1 MSLARTPVARFAAL
15 PRRLRGGLGV
25 VAAALGLTI
34 VARPTASL
42 GVLALLIGA
51 GFVLTGCLEL
61 VEARQPA
68 GSARWRV
75 ALAALWIAGGVVVLV
90 APGLTVRAVAL
101 AVGLALLVNGVLQV
115 VSGCFGAAAPDARV
129 ASVLLGLAWIGFGTL
144 ALTWPD
150 ITLIV
155 VGIAFGAR
163 LVIGGLVI
171 LWLAFREPGRHPDP
185 GGGGPGVPAPG
196 AAAAP
201 AVPTPRGGASAP
213 TTHRWRRTLAAAV
226 ALAVALAA
234 GSVSAL
240 LRRGSPVVDAFY
252 APPRDVPAQPGQLIR
267 SEPFERGVPDGAQG
281 WRILYTTTDAAGA
294 PAVAS
299 GLVVVPRG
307 GVGDWPVISWTHG
320 TTGFAEQC
328 APSLLPEPFTSGALM
343 VLPQLIEN
351 GWALVATDYLG
362 LGTAGPHPYLIGVP
376 SAHAGLDAVR
386 AARQL
391 ADAQLGPQ
399 TVAWGHSQGGG
410 AALWS
415 GALAAQY
422 APDVP
427 LSGVAAL
434 APASNPAALVENLAT
449 VRGGSVFAAYT
460 VAGYTGWYPDVRW
473 GDYVRPGAEA
483 ITRQLADR
491 CLSEPAIAASVL
503 VLLGLSQDPEIFSRS
518 PLEGAFGV
526 RLQANAPPATITAP
540 LLIAQGGADDI
551 VPQAGQD
558 VFVTGLCTA
567 GQQVD
572 YRVYAG
578 AGHLSLVQPD
588 SALTPELFAWTAARF
603 GGETVPPG
611 CTRTAR

>member
-1 MSLARTPVARFAAL
+1 MRLAGTPAARLAAL
-15 PRRLRGGLGV
+15 PRAWRGGIGVLAAGLG
-25 VAAALGLTI
+25 ASI
-34 VARPTASL
+34 VFRPTASL

-51 GFVLTGCLEL
+51 GFVVTGILEL
-61 VEARQPA
+61 VAARDST
-68 GSARWRV
+68 GSARWRIAV
-75 ALAALWIAGGVVVLV
+75 AALWITGGVVVLV

-115 VSGCFGAAAPDARV
+115 ISGCFGGGDADGRV
-129 ASVLLGLAWIGFGTL
+129 ASVLLGLAWIGFGGL
-144 ALTWPD
+144 ALAWPD

-163 LVIGGLVI
+163 LLIGGLVAV
-171 LWLAFREPGRHPDP
+171 WQAFRGPDP
-185 GGGGPGVPAPG
+185 ATGGAD
-196 AAAAP
+196 AAP
-201 AVPTPRGGASAP
+201 PAGARPAVA
-213 TTHRWRRTLAAAV
+213 HRWRRTLAAAV

-252 APPRDVPAQPGQLIR
+252 APPRDVPTQPGQLIR
-267 SEPFERGVPDGAQG
+267 SEPFDRGLPDGSRG
-281 WRILYTTTDAAGA
+281 WRILYTTTDATNA

-307 GVGDWPVISWTHG
+307 GTGDWPVISWTHG

-391 ADAQLGPQ
+391 TDAQLGPK

-415 GALAAQY
+415 AALAAQY

-434 APASNPAALVENLAT
+434 APASNPTALVENLTT
-449 VRGGSVFAAYT
+449 VRGGSVFAAYAL
-460 VAGYTGWYPDVRW
+460 AGYTAWYPDVRW
-473 GDYVRPGAEA
+473 ADYVRPGAEA
-483 ITRQLADR
+483 ITRQLANR

-503 VLLGLSQDPEIFSRS
+503 VVLGLSQDPEIFSRS

-526 RLQANAPPATITAP
+526 RLQANTPPATIIAP

-551 VPQAGQD
+551 VPQPGQD
-558 VFVTGLCTA
+558 AFVAGLCAA

-572 YRVYAG
+572 YRVYTG
-578 AGHLSLVQPD
+578 SDHLTLVQAD
-588 SALTPELFAWTAARF
+588 STLIPELFAWTAARF
-603 GGETVPPG
+603 NGETAPKG
-611 CTRTAR
+611 CTRATR

>member
-1 MSLARTPVARFAAL
+1 MRLARIPAAWLAAL
-15 PRRLRGGLGV
+15 PRAWRGGLGIL
-25 VAAALGLTI
+25 AAGLGASI
-34 VARPTASL
+34 VFRPAASL
-42 GVLALLIGA
+42 GALAVLIGA
-51 GFVLTGCLEL
+51 GFIVTGALEMMA
-61 VEARQPA
+61 ARDTRD
-68 GSARWRV
+68 SARWRIG
-75 ALAALWIAGGVVVLV
+75 LAALWVTGGVVVLLV
-90 APGLTVRAVAL
+90 PGLTVRAVAL

-115 VSGCFGAAAPDARV
+115 ISGCFGGSDADARV
-129 ASVLLGLAWIGFGTL
+129 ASVLLGLAWIGFGGLSL
-144 ALTWPD
+144 AWPD

-163 LVIGGLVI
+163 LLIGGLVA
-171 LWLAFREPGRHPDP
+171 LWQAFRDPDP
-185 GGGGPGVPAPG
+185 ATAGADAARPAGPRPGV
-196 AAAAP
+196 
-201 AVPTPRGGASAP
+201 
-213 TTHRWRRTLAAAV
+213 THRWRRTLAAAV

-252 APPRDVPAQPGQLIR
+252 APPRDVPGQPGQLIR
-267 SEPFERGVPDGAQG
+267 SEPFERGLPEGSQG
-281 WRILYTTTDAAGA
+281 WRILYTTTDATNA

-307 GVGDWPVISWTHG
+307 GTGDWPVISWTHG

-362 LGTAGPHPYLIGVP
+362 LGTTGPHPYLIGVP

-391 ADAQLGPQ
+391 TDAQLGPK

-434 APASNPAALVENLAT
+434 APASNPTALVENLAT
-449 VRGGSVFAAYT
+449 VRGGSVFAAYAL
-460 VAGYTGWYPDVRW
+460 AGYTGWYPDVRW
-473 GDYVRPGAEA
+473 SDYVRPGAEA
-483 ITRQLADR
+483 ITRQLAGR
-491 CLSEPAIAASVL
+491 CLSEPAMAASVL
-503 VLLGLSQDPEIFSRS
+503 VVLGLSQDPEIFSRS

-526 RLQANAPPATITAP
+526 RLQANTPPATMTAP
-540 LLIAQGGADDI
+540 LLIAQGGADDV
-551 VPQAGQD
+551 VPQPGQD
-558 VFVTGLCTA
+558 AFVAGLCAA

-572 YRVYAG
+572 YRVYTG
-578 AGHLSLVQPD
+578 SGHLSLVQPE
-588 SALTPELFAWTAARF
+588 SALIPELFAWTAARF
-603 GGETVPPG
+603 GGEAVPKG
-611 CTRTAR
+611 CTRGTR